1 MFRKDKQQG
10 TRPIKEV
17 GEEDGLQI
25 KEEKEIK
32 PFEVK
37 YNTITPYGRLGHW
50 LQFIWR
56 FK

>member
-1 MFRKDKQQG
+1 MFRKNKQQS

-17 GEEDGLQI
+17 S
-25 KEEKEIK
+25 KEEVK

-50 LQFIWR
+50 IQLIWR

>member
-1 MFRKDKQQG
+1 MFRKDKQQS
-10 TRPIKEV
+10 TRPTKEV
-17 GEEDGLQI
+17 STKDV
-25 KEEKEIK
+25 KELN

-50 LQFIWR
+50 IQFIWR

>member
-1 MFRKDKQQG
+1 MFRKDKQQS
-10 TRPIKEV
+10 TRPIKKV
-17 GEEDGLQI
+17 GDKDGLQI

-50 LQFIWR
+50 IQFIWR

>member
-1 MFRKDKQQG
+1 MFRKDKQQS

-17 GEEDGLQI
+17 NP
-25 KEEKEIK
+25 KEEK
-32 PFEVK
+32 PFEIK

-50 LQFIWR
+50 IQFIWR

>member
-1 MFRKDKQQG
+1 MFRKDKQQS
-10 TRPIKEV
+10 TRPIEEVSKE
-17 GEEDGLQI
+17 GKD
-25 KEEKEIK
+25 IK

-50 LQFIWR
+50 IQFIWR